1 MDTIAN
7 MLSGVTNAGKANKE
21 TVTVPFSKLKS
32 EIAKAMAAHGF
43 VKAVHETKIGN
54 HKGLE
59 LVIMYDKDGLPKIGG
74 VKRVSKPSRRVYKGA
89 KDIKPVKF
97 GSGTLFLSTPK
108 GILTG
113 AQARREMVGGEA
125 LFEIW

>member
-21 TVTVPFSKLKS
+21 TVTVPFSNLKS
-32 EIAKAMAAHGF
+32 EIAKAMHTHGF
-43 VKAVHETKIGN
+43 IKAVHETKIGN

-59 LVIMYDKDGLPKIGG
+59 IVIMYKDGSPRICG
-74 VKRVSKPSRRVYKGA
+74 VKRVSKPSRRVYKGTN
-89 KDIKPVKF
+89 DIKPVKF
-97 GSGTLFLSTPK
+97 GAGTLFMSTPK

-113 AQARREMVGGEA
+113 REARKEMVGGEA

>member
-7 MLSGVTNAGKANKE
+7 MLSGVKNAGKAHKE
-21 TVTVPFSKLKS
+21 TVIIPFSNLKS
-32 EIAKAMAAHGF
+32 EIAKVLVTSGYL
-43 VKAVHETKIGN
+43 KAVKEVKIGD
-54 HKGLE
+54 HPGLE
-59 LVIMYDKDGLPKIGG
+59 LVLMYNKDGEHAIADA
-74 VKRVSKPSRRVYKGA
+74 KRISKPSRRVYKGV

-113 AQARREMVGGEA
+113 AQARKEMVGGEA

>member
-7 MLSGVTNAGKANKE
+7 MLSGVKNAGKANKE
-21 TVTVPFSKLKS
+21 TVIVPFSKLKS
-32 EIAKAMAAHGF
+32 EIAKAMAAQGF

-59 LVIMYDKDGLPKIGG
+59 LVVMYDKDGQPSISGI
-74 VKRVSKPSRRVYKGA
+74 KRISKPSCRVYKGA

-113 AQARREMVGGEA
+113 AQARKEMVGGEA